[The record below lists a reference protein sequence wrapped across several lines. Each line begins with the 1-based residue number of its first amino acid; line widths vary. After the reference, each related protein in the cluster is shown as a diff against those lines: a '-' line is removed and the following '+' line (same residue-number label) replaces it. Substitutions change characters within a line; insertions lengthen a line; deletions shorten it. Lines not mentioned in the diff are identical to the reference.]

1 MYNMYMYMYMY
12 CAVYMYLQSTDA
24 MIQCVLCD
32 FHMQGYM
39 KPKTYI
45 ATQGPIPESIG
56 DFWRMVWE
64 QDSRTV
70 IMLTNPFEK
79 GKLKCEVYW
88 PREIGASTM
97 HGNIEVTLT
106 EMTQLAD
113 YTIRNFSIHKVMN
126 YMYTC
131 ISRGVCVQVNVCI
144 RGEKLNL

>member
-1 MYNMYMYMYMY
+1 
-12 CAVYMYLQSTDA
+12 
-24 MIQCVLCD
+24 
-32 FHMQGYM
+32 M

-126 YMYTC
+126 YTYKK
-131 ISRGVCVQVNVCI
+131 GVCVYTCTWMCVL
-144 RGEKLNL
+144 GEKG

>member
-1 MYNMYMYMYMY
+1 
-12 CAVYMYLQSTDA
+12 
-24 MIQCVLCD
+24 MIHCT
-32 FHMQGYM
+32 FSIQGYM

-45 ATQGPIPESIG
+45 ATQGPIPESIS

-97 HGNIEVTLT
+97 HGNIEVTLMD
-106 EMTQLAD
+106 MTQLAD
-113 YTIRNFSIHKVMN
+113 YTIRNFSIHKV
-126 YMYTC
+126 TE
-131 ISRGVCVQVNVCI
+131 R
-144 RGEKLNL
+144 E

>member
-1 MYNMYMYMYMY
+1 
-12 CAVYMYLQSTDA
+12 
-24 MIQCVLCD
+24 MIS
-32 FHMQGYM
+32 MQGYM

-45 ATQGPIPESIG
+45 ATQGPIPESIS

-97 HGNIEVTLT
+97 HGNIEVTLMD
-106 EMTQLAD
+106 MTQLAD
-113 YTIRNFSIHKVMN
+113 YTIRNFTIHKVTDKCTCMKN
-126 YMYTC
+126 GAVHLIIVYMYVRVF
-131 ISRGVCVQVNVCI
+131 IGRG
-144 RGEKLNL
+144 GERIEDKNCEAT